1 MGLKNISIR
10 TGLLTLLLLTTL
22 LLLIVSGMG
31 VVAIKK
37 DRETLTAQNQI
48 QGIELGNLMSGYN
61 QTLSARASA
70 TLAVRKIEIGL
81 LDDGAKETG
90 VVEKHLHQS
99 QEDIERVIKSANADP
114 KQQALAQDVL
124 KTYQAYFQQGM
135 TPMLSALQKQYTDEY
150 YEVLEKQLGPLS
162 EAFDLS
168 IQNFRQ
174 YAQQLSEQGLAQ
186 SESNERT
193 MLLLIAIAS
202 LLSITLVALA
212 WVALR
217 HMLLKPLDYAIEQLE
232 QVAGGNLTRRLIQG
246 GDNELGR
253 LNDAIGRMQGSLLES
268 VSQVRD
274 ASTQIDLGSRELFE
288 ENAQLSQRT
297 EESVAALEQTAASM
311 EQLSAT
317 VKLNADHAELAHQLA
332 NNVSNTSSRSNES
345 VCYVIEKMQEIATSA
360 KRINDIL
367 SVIDGIA
374 FQTNILALNASVES
388 ARAGEQGRGFAVVA
402 GEVRNLAQHSA
413 QAAKEIRALILDS
426 QMRVSEGLELASKAG
441 ETMDEVTD
449 EIIRITQLMRDIST
463 ATQEQHR
470 GIEQVNVAFTQI
482 DKVAQHN
489 AQLVK
494 ASSAT
499 TQSLEQ
505 QSQLL
510 MRSMALFQV
519 DPRLS

>member
-22 LLLIVSGMG
+22 LLLIVSSMG

-48 QGIELGNLMSGYN
+48 QGIELGSLMSGYN

-90 VVEKHLHQS
+90 VVEKHLRQS

-150 YEVLEKQLGPLS
+150 YDVLEKQLGPLS
-162 EAFDLS
+162 ETFDLS

-186 SESNERT
+186 SESNERI

-253 LNDAIGRMQGSLLES
+253 LNDAIGRMQGALLES

-274 ASTQIDLGSRELFE
+274 ASTKIDLGSRELFE

-426 QMRVSEGLELASKAG
+426 QTRVSEGLELASKAG

-505 QSQLL
+505 QSQQL

>member
-10 TGLLTLLLLTTL
+10 AGLLTLLLSTTL

-31 VVAIKK
+31 ILALKK
-37 DRETLTAQNQI
+37 DRESLLVLNQT
-48 QGIELGNLMSGYN
+48 QGIELGSLMNGYN
-61 QTLSARASA
+61 QTLRARASA
-70 TLAVRKIEIGL
+70 TLAVRKIEMGQLEAGTQETEEVETAL
-81 LDDGAKETG
+81 LQSRKEIDR
-90 VVEKHLHQS
+90 VMASVESDTQRHG
-99 QEDIERVIKSANADP
+99 
-114 KQQALAQDVL
+114 LAQEVA
-124 KTYQAYFQQGM
+124 KTYQAYLEQGM
-135 TPMLSALQKQYTDEY
+135 MPILSSLQKQYTDEY

-162 EAFDLS
+162 AAFDKS
-168 IQNFRQ
+168 IQDFRLH
-174 YAQQLSEQGLAQ
+174 AQQLSEQGLAQ
-186 SESNERT
+186 SEGNERI
-193 MLLLIAIAS
+193 MLLLIAIS
-202 LLSITLVALA
+202 CLLSMALA
-212 WVALR
+212 MLGWVALR
-217 HMLLKPLDYAIEQLE
+217 HMLLKPLEQAIEQLE
-232 QVAGGNLTRRLIQG
+232 HVANGDLTRRLLQG
-246 GDNELGR
+246 GSNELGR
-253 LNDAIGRMQGSLLES
+253 LGDAIGRMQGALLDS

-288 ENAQLSQRT
+288 ENTHLSQRT

-317 VKLNADHAELAHQLA
+317 VKLNAEHAEQAHQVA
-332 NNVSNTSSRSNES
+332 NNASDICDLSNES

-367 SVIDGIA
+367 GVIDGIA

-413 QAAKEIRALILDS
+413 QAAKEIRSLILDS
-426 QMRVSEGLELASKAG
+426 QERVSEGLELASRAG
-441 ETMDEVTD
+441 ATMDEVTE
-449 EIIRITQLMRDIST
+449 EIMRITRLMKDISN

-470 GIEQVNVAFTQI
+470 GIEQVNIAFTQI
-482 DKVAQHN
+482 DKVAQQN

-499 TQSLEQ
+499 TQSLEE
-505 QSQLL
+505 QSQQL

-519 DPRLS
+519 

>member
-22 LLLIVSGMG
+22 LLLIVSSMG

-37 DRETLTAQNQI
+37 DRETLAAQNQI

-81 LDDGAKETG
+81 LDDGARETG
-90 VVEKHLHQS
+90 VVEKHLRQS
-99 QEDIERVIKSANADP
+99 QEDIERVIQSANADP

-150 YEVLEKQLGPLS
+150 YDVLEKQLGPLS

-186 SESNERT
+186 SERNESM
-193 MLLLIAIAS
+193 MLLLIAIAC

-232 QVAGGNLTRRLIQG
+232 QVAAGNLTRRLIQG

-253 LNDAIGRMQGSLLES
+253 LNDAIGRMQGALLES

-426 QMRVSEGLELASKAG
+426 QTRVSEGLELATKAG

-505 QSQLL
+505 QSQQL

-519 DPRLS
+519 EPRLS

>member
-1 MGLKNISIR
+1 MRLKNISIR

-22 LLLIVSGMG
+22 LLLIVSSMG

-81 LDDGAKETG
+81 LDDGTKETG
-90 VVEKHLHQS
+90 VVEKHLRQS
-99 QEDIERVIKSANADP
+99 QEDIDRVIKSANADP
-114 KQQALAQDVL
+114 KQQTLAQDVL

-150 YEVLEKQLGPLS
+150 YDVLEKQLGPLS

-186 SESNERT
+186 SERNERI

-212 WVALR
+212 WIALR

-232 QVAGGNLTRRLIQG
+232 LVAGGNLTRRLIQG

-253 LNDAIGRMQGSLLES
+253 LNDAIGRMQGALLES

-332 NNVSNTSSRSNES
+332 NNVSNTSSRSNKS

-426 QMRVSEGLELASKAG
+426 QTRVSEGLELATKAG

-505 QSQLL
+505 QSQQL

-519 DPRLS
+519 EPRLS

>member
-22 LLLIVSGMG
+22 LLLIVSSMG

-37 DRETLTAQNQI
+37 DRETLAAQNQI

-90 VVEKHLHQS
+90 VVEKHLRQS
-99 QEDIERVIKSANADP
+99 QEDIERVIQSANADP

-186 SESNERT
+186 SESNERI
-193 MLLLIAIAS
+193 MLLLIAIAC

-232 QVAGGNLTRRLIQG
+232 QVAAGNLTRRLIQG

-253 LNDAIGRMQGSLLES
+253 LNGAIGRMQGALLES

-426 QMRVSEGLELASKAG
+426 QTRVSEGLELATKAG

-505 QSQLL
+505 QSQQL

-519 DPRLS
+519 EPRLS

>member
-22 LLLIVSGMG
+22 LLLIVSSMG

-90 VVEKHLHQS
+90 VVEKHLRQS
-99 QEDIERVIKSANADP
+99 QEDIERVIQSANADP

-186 SESNERT
+186 SESNERI
-193 MLLLIAIAS
+193 MLLLIAIAC

-232 QVAGGNLTRRLIQG
+232 QVAAGNLTRRLIQG

-317 VKLNADHAELAHQLA
+317 VKLNADHAELVHQLA

-426 QMRVSEGLELASKAG
+426 QTRVSEGLELATKAG

-505 QSQLL
+505 QSQQL

-519 DPRLS
+519 EPRLS

>member
-1 MGLKNISIR
+1 MRLKNISIR

-22 LLLIVSGMG
+22 LLLIVSSMG

-90 VVEKHLHQS
+90 VVEKHLRQS
-99 QEDIERVIKSANADP
+99 QEDIERVIESANADP

-150 YEVLEKQLGPLS
+150 YEALEKQLGPLS

-174 YAQQLSEQGLAQ
+174 YAQELSEQGLAQ
-186 SESNERT
+186 SERNERI
-193 MLLLIAIAS
+193 MLLLIAIAC
-202 LLSITLVALA
+202 LLSITLVAFA

-232 QVAGGNLTRRLIQG
+232 QVAAGNLTRRLMQG

-253 LNDAIGRMQGSLLES
+253 LNDAIGRMQSALLES

-426 QMRVSEGLELASKAG
+426 QTRVSEGLELATKAG

-463 ATQEQHR
+463 ATQEQHH

-505 QSQLL
+505 QSQQL

-519 DPRLS
+519 EPRLS

>member
-22 LLLIVSGMG
+22 LLLIVSSMG

-90 VVEKHLHQS
+90 VVEKHLRQS

-124 KTYQAYFQQGM
+124 KTYQVYFQQGM

-186 SESNERT
+186 SEHNERL

-232 QVAGGNLTRRLIQG
+232 QVASGNLTRRLIQG
-246 GDNELGR
+246 GNNELGR
-253 LNDAIGRMQGSLLES
+253 LNDAIGRMQGALLES

-345 VCYVIEKMQEIATSA
+345 VCYVIEKMHEIATSA

-413 QAAKEIRALILDS
+413 QAAKEIRSLILDS
-426 QMRVSEGLELASKAG
+426 QTRVSEGLELASKAG

-505 QSQLL
+505 QSQQL

>member
-22 LLLIVSGMG
+22 LLLIVSSMG
-31 VVAIKK
+31 VIAIKK
-37 DRETLTAQNQI
+37 DRETLAAQNQI

-61 QTLSARASA
+61 QTLNARASA

-81 LDDGAKETG
+81 LDDGARETSS
-90 VVEKHLHQS
+90 VEKHLRQS
-99 QEDIERVIKSANADP
+99 EADIERAIKSVDADP
-114 KQQALAQDVL
+114 KRQALAQEVL

-135 TPMLSALQKQYTDEY
+135 TPMLIALQKQYTDEY
-150 YEVLEKQLGPLS
+150 YDVLEKQLGPLS
-162 EAFDLS
+162 EAFDVS

-186 SESNERT
+186 SEYNERM

-202 LLSITLVALA
+202 LLSITLVALS

-217 HMLLKPLDYAIEQLE
+217 HMLLKPLDYAIAQLE
-232 QVAGGNLTRRLIQG
+232 QVAAGNLTNRLMQG
-246 GDNELGR
+246 GNNELGR
-253 LNDAIGRMQGSLLES
+253 LNDAIGRMQSALLES

-288 ENAQLSQRT
+288 ENSQLSLRT
-297 EESVAALEQTAASM
+297 EESVAALEQTVASM

-413 QAAKEIRALILDS
+413 QAAKEIRSLIVDS
-426 QMRVSEGLELASKAG
+426 QTRVSEGLELASKAG

-449 EIIRITQLMRDIST
+449 EIVRITQLMRDIST

-505 QSQLL
+505 QSQQL
-510 MRSMALFQV
+510 MRSMSLFQV
-519 DPRLS
+519 EPRLS

>member
-22 LLLIVSGMG
+22 LLLIVSSMG

-90 VVEKHLHQS
+90 VVEKHLRQS

-124 KTYQAYFQQGM
+124 KTYQTYFQQGM

-186 SESNERT
+186 SERNERI

-232 QVAGGNLTRRLIQG
+232 QVASGNLTRRLIQG
-246 GDNELGR
+246 GNNELGR
-253 LNDAIGRMQGSLLES
+253 LNDAIGRMQGALLES

-345 VCYVIEKMQEIATSA
+345 VCYVIEKMHEIATSA

-426 QMRVSEGLELASKAG
+426 QTRVSEGLELASKAG

-505 QSQLL
+505 QSQQL

>member
-1 MGLKNISIR
+1 MRLKNISIR

-22 LLLIVSGMG
+22 LLLMVSGMG

-90 VVEKHLHQS
+90 VVEKHLIQS
-99 QEDIERVIKSANADP
+99 QEDIDRVIKSANADP

-186 SESNERT
+186 SERNESM
-193 MLLLIAIAS
+193 MLLLIAIAC
-202 LLSITLVALA
+202 LLSVTLVALA
-212 WVALR
+212 WIALR

-232 QVAGGNLTRRLIQG
+232 QVAAGNLTRRLIQG

-253 LNDAIGRMQGSLLES
+253 LNDAIGRMQGALLES

-288 ENAQLSQRT
+288 ENAQLAQRT

-345 VCYVIEKMQEIATSA
+345 VCYVIEKMQEIAVSA

-402 GEVRNLAQHSA
+402 GEVRNLAQHSS
-413 QAAKEIRALILDS
+413 QAAKEIRSLILDS
-426 QMRVSEGLELASKAG
+426 QTRVSEGLELASKAG

-505 QSQLL
+505 QSQQL

-519 DPRLS
+519 EPRLS

>member
-22 LLLIVSGMG
+22 LLLIVSSMG

-90 VVEKHLHQS
+90 VVEKHLRQS

-150 YEVLEKQLGPLS
+150 YDVLEKQLGPLS

-186 SESNERT
+186 SEHNERI

-202 LLSITLVALA
+202 LLSITLVVLA

-246 GDNELGR
+246 GNNELGR
-253 LNDAIGRMQGSLLES
+253 LNDAIGRMQGALLES

-426 QMRVSEGLELASKAG
+426 QTRVSEGLELASKAG

-505 QSQLL
+505 QSQQL

>member
-22 LLLIVSGMG
+22 LLLIVSSMG

-48 QGIELGNLMSGYN
+48 QGIELGNLMNGYN
-61 QTLSARASA
+61 HTLSARASA

-90 VVEKHLHQS
+90 VVEKHLRQS
-99 QEDIERVIKSANADP
+99 QEDIGRVIQSANADP

-186 SESNERT
+186 SESNERI
-193 MLLLIAIAS
+193 MLLLIAIAC

-232 QVAGGNLTRRLIQG
+232 QVAAGNLTRRLIQG

-426 QMRVSEGLELASKAG
+426 QTRVSEGLELATKAG

-505 QSQLL
+505 QSQQL

-519 DPRLS
+519 EPRLS